1 MHTNSTQVTVDGE
14 SEEIIATLKEKYPI
28 GDCEIHPKSYC
39 FSRPGGK
46 DHWLLDHTKLVIW
59 AGAIVSSFHSSRFL

>member
-1 MHTNSTQVTVDGE
+1 MQANSTQVTVDGE

-28 GDCEIHPKSYC
+28 GDCKIHPKNYC